1 MRKSKEH
8 KDQEH
13 YVLAERALHLF
24 CDLCVSREGQCKHKY
39 EIEVNPYTKPC
50 WTARQVHKA
59 FKKIFDKY
67 DK

>member
-1 MRKSKEH
+1 MRKSKER
-8 KDQEH
+8 KDKEH

-24 CDLCVSREGQCKHKY
+24 CDLCVSREGQCRHKY
-39 EIEVNPYTKPC
+39 EIEITPYTKPC